1 MSATYHVQG
10 YIDVRIKI
18 DNDYYV
24 SQSSTPD
31 DIAESV
37 KIGLGVSCDV
47 LNHVLKLERIS

>member
-37 KIGLGVSCDV
+37 KIGLNLNCDV